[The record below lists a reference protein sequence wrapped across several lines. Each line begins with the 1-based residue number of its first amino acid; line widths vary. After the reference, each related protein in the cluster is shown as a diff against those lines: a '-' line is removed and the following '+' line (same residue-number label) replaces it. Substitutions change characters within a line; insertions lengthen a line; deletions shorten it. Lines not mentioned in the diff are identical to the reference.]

1 MPPVLPPPP
10 ASQHLPNLRH
20 TFGIAESREDLR
32 PPTTSNF
39 SRPYQS
45 RAMSTTAS
53 PPIGT
58 ANGQS
63 PPRGDPRRIRRRK
76 DPTPFNVLV
85 VGAKNAGKTSFIDFI
100 RTSFP
105 HSGHSSP
112 NTSRSDGS
120 FMSHYLETEI
130 DGERVGLTMWDSQGL
145 ERNIVDLQLKE
156 MNTFIESKFEETFAE
171 EQKVQRSP
179 GVRDTHI
186 HCVFLVLDPLRLDL
200 NLRAEKET
208 DYTHSNAFALGHSTA
223 GLDNELDL
231 QVMKAFSG
239 KTTVIPVISKADTL
253 TAAHMTHLKKNVWD
267 AVQQHK
273 LDPLDALDL
282 DESGDEFEPDSE
294 DQEFSDSEMFPI
306 QHPKRGS
313 AAVSDDSNDQYDSS
327 DLSDGHV
334 ANTSSP
340 RATVASSVTT
350 ASPVQP
356 FKRPHSRSASRTMNT
371 ADSSVDDIY
380 IPFTVIT
387 PDPYDPNTVGRRFP
401 WGVADPYNP
410 EHCDFVR
417 LKDSVFGEWRSELR
431 SAAREKWYENWR
443 TSRLKRTPQKVRQV
457 GGVTPVASIPR
468 EGRTISGS
476 SNSSPIAIRPSLHA
490 TASASERPRTASKA
504 ERTMGIQASPVAF

>member
-1 MPPVLPPPP
+1 MP
-10 ASQHLPNLRH
+10 N
-20 TFGIAESREDLR
+20 
-32 PPTTSNF
+32 
-39 SRPYQS
+39 
-45 RAMSTTAS
+45 TAS
-53 PPIGT
+53 PST
-58 ANGQS
+58 VALNGQS

-85 VGAKNAGKTSFIDFI
+85 VGAKNAGKTSFIDFV
-100 RTSFP
+100 RTSFTN
-105 HSGHSSP
+105 SGHSSP
-112 NTSRSDGS
+112 ITSKSNGS
-120 FMSHYLETEI
+120 FTAHYLETEI
-130 DGERVGLTMWDSQGL
+130 EGERVGLTIWDSQGL

-186 HCVFLVLDPLRLDL
+186 HCVFLVLDPLRLDM
-200 NLRAEKET
+200 NLRAEKQAH
-208 DYTHSNAFALGHSTA
+208 YTHTNAFALGHSTA

-239 KTTVIPVISKADTL
+239 KTTVIPIISKADTL
-253 TAAHMTHLKKNVWD
+253 TTAHMSYLKKNVWD

-282 DESGDEFEPDSE
+282 DDSEDEFEPDSE
-294 DQEFSDSEMFPI
+294 DQEFSDTEMFPI
-306 QHPKRGS
+306 QHPKRRS
-313 AAVSDDSNDQYDSS
+313 AAVSEDSNDQYDSS
-327 DLSDGHV
+327 DLSDGHL

-340 RATVASSVTT
+340 RATAASSVTT

-356 FKRPHSRSASRTMNT
+356 FKRPHSRSASRTMNN
-371 ADSSVDDIY
+371 ADTSLDDIY
-380 IPFTVIT
+380 IPFTIIS
-387 PDPYDPNTVGRRFP
+387 PDPYDPDTIGRRFP

-457 GGVTPVASIPR
+457 GGVTPVSSIPR

-476 SNSSPIAIRPSLHA
+476 GSNSSSPIAIRQPSNA
-490 TASASERPRTASKA
+490 TVFAGERPRTASKA
-504 ERTMGIQASPVAF
+504 ERTMGIQASSVAF